1 MFFKLCFCTN
11 TDMSTL
17 VCIPA
22 FNEEHFIG
30 KVVKNCLKYAD
41 QVVVCDDGSVDNTYE
56 IADAAGANVIR
67 HEKNCGKGEAF
78 QSLFQFARHSDVD
91 VIVTIDGD
99 GQFLPEEIPKLVK
112 KIESNEAD
120 VVIGYR
126 FDGAA
131 EMPNYRKFGNK
142 MLDKMTNMAT
152 QLSVRDT
159 QSGFRAYSKNIIK
172 LIDFKKK
179 GFGVDTEI
187 LINAAKNG
195 ARISEEKVSVIYHT
209 GSQTSTK
216 NPISHSGEVI
226 TSLLEII
233 AIRSPLKFVGT
244 PGIILI
250 ILGIYFA
257 IDVTLTY
264 TEIGYFS
271 IPFTLIGVSCLVVGL
286 ILFLMSILLYSVSKR
301 SKKSKNTY

>member
-30 KVVKNCLKYAD
+30 KLIKNCLKYAD

-78 QSLFQFARHSDVD
+78 QSLFQFARHSNVD

-152 QLSVRDT
+152 ELSVRDT

-216 NPISHSGEVI
+216 NPISHSGEVV
-226 TSLLEII
+226 TSLIEII

-286 ILFLMSILLYSVSKR
+286 ILFLTSILLYSLSKR
-301 SKKSKNTY
+301 SKKSENTH